1 MTTIDRDLAYLR
13 LAVPDLEDFVLSND
27 LFWPLPGGAASLT
40 SPGMN
45 QLSLGGV
52 LLCRARVAGLN
63 QGQVGDL
70 FRRLEAVRERWRSNW
85 EKKATREFR
94 SRVELWEKALEELL
108 DPAKGAFSAYP
119 SQVQLRAMLELL
131 GREFDA
137 SAMPEAEVL
146 RELDRR
152 LKAGTQD
159 GPFVWESPLQD
170 AFPAEIFW
178 FLYRQRK
185 S

>member
-1 MTTIDRDLAYLR
+1 VTTIDRDLAYLR
-13 LAVPDLEDFVLSND
+13 LAVPDLEDFILSKD
-27 LFWPLPGGAASLT
+27 LFWPLPGGVASLT

-52 LLCRARVAGLN
+52 LLCRARVARLD
-63 QGQVGDL
+63 QRQVEDL
-70 FRRLEAVRERWRSNW
+70 FRRMDEVRERWRSNW
-85 EKKATREFR
+85 EKKATREFQ
-94 SRVELWEKALEELL
+94 SRVELWKKALEELL
-108 DPAKGAFSAYP
+108 DPAKGAFSAYS

-137 SAMPEAEVL
+137 SALPEAEIL
-146 RELDRR
+146 SQLDRR
-152 LKAGTQD
+152 LRAGTQD
-159 GPFVWESPLQD
+159 GPFVWDPSLQD

>member
-1 MTTIDRDLAYLR
+1 MIDRDLAYLR
-13 LAVPDLEDFVLSND
+13 LAVPDLESFVLSKD
-27 LFWPLPGGAASLT
+27 LFWPLPGGVASLT

-52 LLCRARVAGLN
+52 LLCRARAEGLSRA
-63 QGQVGDL
+63 QVEDVL
-70 FRRLEAVRERWRSNW
+70 RQMDEVRERWRSNW
-85 EKKATREFR
+85 EKKAAREFR
-94 SRVELWEKALEELL
+94 SRVELWKKALEELL
-108 DPAKGAFSAYP
+108 GPEKGAFSAYP
-119 SQVQLRAMLELL
+119 ARVQLRAMLELL

-137 SAMPEAEVL
+137 SALVETEVL

-159 GPFVWESPLQD
+159 GPFVWEAPLQD
-170 AFPAEIFW
+170 AFPAEVFW

-185 S
+185 N

>member
-13 LAVPDLEDFVLSND
+13 LAVPDLEDFVLSKD
-27 LFWPLPGGAASLT
+27 LFWPLPGGVASLT

-52 LLCRARVAGLN
+52 LLCRARIAGLN
-63 QGQVGDL
+63 GSQAGDL
-70 FRRLEAVRERWRSNW
+70 LHRMDEIRERWRSNW
-85 EKKATREFR
+85 EKKAAREFR
-94 SRVELWEKALEELL
+94 SRVELWKKALEELL

-119 SQVQLRAMLELL
+119 SQVQLRVMLELL

-137 SAMPEAEVL
+137 SALPEAEVL

-152 LKAGTQD
+152 FKAGTQD
-159 GPFVWESPLQD
+159 GPFVWEPPLQD